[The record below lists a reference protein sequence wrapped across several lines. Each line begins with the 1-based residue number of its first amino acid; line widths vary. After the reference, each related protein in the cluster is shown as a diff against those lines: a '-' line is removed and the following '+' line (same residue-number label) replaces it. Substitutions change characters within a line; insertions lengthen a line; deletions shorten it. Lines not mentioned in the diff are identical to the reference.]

1 MKRLYADIHRKI
13 GSFELN
19 VLIESD
25 AKRIGILGASG
36 SGKSMTLRS
45 IAGIEDIDSGRIEVS
60 GRVLYDSKNGV
71 NLKPQKRNVGY
82 MFQNYALFPTMSVIR
97 NVMAGL
103 RGSKEENCIKA
114 REMLKRFNMDGF
126 EDRLPGEL
134 SGGQQQ
140 RVALARIMVTE
151 PELILLDEPFSAL
164 DGYLR
169 DRMQVEMM
177 EMLED
182 YPGQVLMVS
191 HSRDELYRFSEELFV
206 VREGHIL
213 RQGETKEIFRDPR
226 RIEVAKLTGCKN
238 FSDVIR
244 TDAHTI
250 DAKEWGIRLR
260 LEKEI
265 PEWVGRIGYRAH
277 YFEPVWGE
285 RQENCIRF
293 DLVRIDDLPFEKNY
307 YIKPETE
314 PDESET
320 AHFEDEQTNG
330 HAGSDP
336 AENPVKGH
344 EGTSAAAENLLC
356 WFVQGEE
363 QRIVEERGLPDYLKL
378 NEDSIM
384 FLE

>member
-1 MKRLYADIHRKI
+1 MKKLYADIHRKI
-13 GSFELN
+13 GEFELD

-25 AKRIGILGASG
+25 AKKIGILGASG

-45 IAGIEDIDSGRIEVS
+45 IAGIEDVDSGHIESGGRI
-60 GRVLYDSKNGV
+60 LYDSESKT

-82 MFQNYALFPTMSVIR
+82 MFQNYALFPTMTVLQ

-103 RGSKEENCIKA
+103 GGRTQENRSRA
-114 REMLKRFNMDGF
+114 MDMLKRFRMDGY
-126 EDRLPGEL
+126 ENRLPGEL

-169 DRMQVEMM
+169 DHMQVEMM

-182 YPGQVLMVS
+182 YPGQVIMVS

-206 VREGHIL
+206 LKDGKIL
-213 RQGETKEIFRDPR
+213 RSGETRDVFRDPV

-238 FSDVIR
+238 FSDAEVV
-244 TDAHTI
+244 DSHTI
-250 DAKEWGIRLR
+250 DALTWGVRLHCER
-260 LEKEI
+260 EI
-265 PEWVGRIGYRAH
+265 PQDTKHIGYRAH

-293 DLVRIDDLPFEKNY
+293 ELVREDILPFESNF
-307 YIKPETE
+307 YIRPET
-314 PDESET
+314 
-320 AHFEDEQTNG
+320 
-330 HAGSDP
+330 
-336 AENPVKGH
+336 AEADAVR
-344 EGTSAAAENLLC
+344 AEEISYDDMLC
-356 WFVQGEE
+356 WFVQGDDLLKL
-363 QRIVEERGLPDYLKL
+363 RERGMPDYLKMSEKHIL
-378 NEDSIM
+378 

>member
-1 MKRLYADIHRKI
+1 MKKLYADIHKKI
-13 GSFELN
+13 GDFELD
-19 VLIESD
+19 VCIGSD
-25 AKRIGILGASG
+25 ARRIGILGASG

-45 IAGIEDIDSGRIEVS
+45 IAGIEEVDRGHIEIS
-60 GRVLYDSKNGV
+60 GRVLYDSESRT
-71 NLKPQKRNVGY
+71 NLKPQKRSVGY
-82 MFQNYALFPTMSVIR
+82 MFQNYALFPTMSVLK
-97 NVMAGL
+97 NVMAG
-103 RGSKEENCIKA
+103 IKDGKA
-114 REMLKRFNMDGF
+114 ASRDKALDMLKRFRMDGY

-191 HSRDELYRFSEELFV
+191 HSRDELYRFSEEMFV
-206 VREGHIL
+206 LKGGKIL
-213 RQGETKEIFRDPR
+213 RQGETKSIFLDPR

-238 FSDVIR
+238 FSDAKVL
-244 TDAHTI
+244 DAHRLEATG
-250 DAKEWGIRLR
+250 WGITLQ
-260 LEKEI
+260 LGKEI
-265 PEWVGRIGYRAH
+265 PEWVRHIGYRAH

-293 DLVRIDDLPFEKNY
+293 DLVRVDDLPFEKNY
-307 YIKPETE
+307 YIRS
-314 PDESET
+314 ESGGEVD
-320 AHFEDEQTNG
+320 F
-330 HAGSDP
+330 SDL
-336 AENPVKGH
+336 H
-344 EGTSAAAENLLC
+344 SDDRLLC

-363 QRIVEERGLPDYLKL
+363 QKILEEKGLPDFLKL
-378 NEDSIM
+378 NEDSIIM
-384 FLE
+384 LE